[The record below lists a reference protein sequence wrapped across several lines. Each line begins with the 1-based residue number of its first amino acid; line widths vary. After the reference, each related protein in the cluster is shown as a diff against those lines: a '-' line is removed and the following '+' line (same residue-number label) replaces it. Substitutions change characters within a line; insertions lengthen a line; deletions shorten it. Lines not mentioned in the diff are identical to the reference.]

1 MKFADYE
8 HRFSCAQLTRDA
20 AGVLTVRLHSN
31 DGSLIWGAIPHAE
44 LGELFAA
51 IAADRDNRVVVLTG
65 TGDSFI
71 ALPGGN
77 VPGALARGEYPAEF
91 WDRIVWEGNRLLNQM
106 LDIEVPMI
114 AAVNGPATV
123 HSELAV
129 LCDIV
134 LATDS
139 AYFQDAPHF
148 PGGLVPGDGIQI
160 IWPLLLGPNRGR
172 YFLLTGQKIGAAE
185 ALGLGVVGEVLAS
198 DALLPRAHE
207 LASELATRNPVLLRN
222 TRHVLTRPI
231 KRALAHDLHAG
242 LTLEAVASL
251 SGATWFKRPT
261 SSVPAASPAMPPRP
275 QAP

>member
-1 MKFADYE
+1 MNFSDYQKA
-8 HRFSCAQLTRDA
+8 FKTAALSRDE
-20 AGVLTVRLHSN
+20 AGVLCVRLHSR
-31 DGSLIWGAIPHAE
+31 GGPLIWGALPHAE

-51 IAADRDNRVVVLTG
+51 IASDRDNRVVVLTG
-65 TGDSFI
+65 TGDAF
-71 ALPGGN
+71 ATLPA
-77 VPGALARGEYPAEF
+77 GAGLGPLARGEYSAEV
-91 WDRIVWEGNRLLNQM
+91 WDRIVWEGNRLLNQL

-134 LATDS
+134 LAADT

-148 PGGLVPGDGIQI
+148 PGGLVPGDGMQV

-172 YFLLTGQKIGAAE
+172 YFLLTGHKIDARQAHE
-185 ALGLGVVGEVLAS
+185 LGVVAEVLSAE
-198 DALLPRAHE
+198 ALLPRALQ
-207 LASELATRNPVLLRN
+207 LAADLATRNPVLLRN
-222 TRHVLTRPI
+222 TRHVLTRPL

-251 SGATWFKRPT
+251 SGATWFSKP
-261 SSVPAASPAMPPRP
+261 
-275 QAP
+275 